1 MRQVLEPVFG
11 DDYVYLFQRRGT
23 RRRTRFINFP
33 STVGSGG
40 FYDRS
45 AAFKALRIHSE
56 TVCCLPLLPTLVLK
70 SSDEKCT
77 GTMRP
82 SAAPSGKMGV
92 KYRTAVLGF

>member
-40 FYDRS
+40 FYD
-45 AAFKALRIHSE
+45 
-56 TVCCLPLLPTLVLK
+56 
-70 SSDEKCT
+70 
-77 GTMRP
+77 
-82 SAAPSGKMGV
+82 
-92 KYRTAVLGF
+92 